1 MIHPWHSVHYGDE
14 SPAIVNAIVEI
25 PEQSRAKYELDKET
39 GLLKLDRVLYSAV
52 YYPANYGFIPRTLGD
67 DKDPLDI
74 VIISQVAI
82 QPLCMVRAQVLGVMR
97 MIDNGEEDDK
107 ILAVAADDISVNHIT
122 NVDQLPP
129 HFTKELQQFF
139 EEYKRLER
147 KTVNVE
153 GFQPR
158 SVAFRIIDQSI
169 KYYQEVFATE
179 TIKT

>member
-1 MIHPWHSVHYGDE
+1 
-14 SPAIVNAIVEI
+14 
-25 PEQSRAKYELDKET
+25 
-39 GLLKLDRVLYSAV
+39 
-52 YYPANYGFIPRTLGD
+52 
-67 DKDPLDI
+67 
-74 VIISQVAI
+74 
-82 QPLCMVRAQVLGVMR
+82 MVRAQVLGVMR